1 MPPSTPREPIAGS
14 DSGPETPFPIRLSG
28 AVIKG
33 FGRGSKEVCSLRLL
47 PLFDCLYPIN
57 IVIFIDSLGKHCLEW
72 ADIRASATFNYRAL
86 YLKYEQFACTTSLRL
101 FFIKISEPL
110 ITIFSILL
118 GIPTA
123 NIPAEGLSEHPSLN
137 SGVYYGVA
145 ALDPRKFEP
154 SNTSDKE
161 TRIFPCVLSI
171 GYNPF
176 YKNTEIHILP
186 HLSLESAPSVS
197 PLASDSTDSTSNSNN
212 NEIVDKPRH
221 HFHHFPDFYG
231 TPLNLLILGYIR
243 PEYDYVSLEALVEDI
258 RVDCEVAKRSLTRK
272 TYVCFMRDDVDGPA
286 TDQHVEEAKRWLRTF
301 T

>member
-33 FGRGSKEVCSLRLL
+33 FGRGSKE
-47 PLFDCLYPIN
+47 
-57 IVIFIDSLGKHCLEW
+57 
-72 ADIRASATFNYRAL
+72 
-86 YLKYEQFACTTSLRL
+86 
-101 FFIKISEPL
+101 
-110 ITIFSILL
+110 L